1 MFCNGSFS
9 ADPLPFANVRCS
21 SLQRTLVLLRLRA
34 KRSLL
39 EAPLGSAYGRCETS
53 FGGSEFSASRGSGVI
68 PSQMCGLSNAMR
80 IWSIEKH
87 TRPSTLFPPE

>member
-53 FGGSEFSASRGSGVI
+53 FGGSEFSASRCDTQPNVRFV
-68 PSQMCGLSNAMR
+68 QCNAYLV
-80 IWSIEKH
+80 H
-87 TRPSTLFPPE
+87 